1 MIQICIKERAPTPVR
16 YMKPQIDAGLDRLF
30 DGSFGVEAMV
40 VALRSG
46 LTIRFEIGDDDPFT
60 ADMSLLTTR
69 SARSPGLSTTIHA
82 HIRGT
87 LFQTH

>member
-1 MIQICIKERAPTPVR
+1 MLAFK
-16 YMKPQIDAGLDRLF
+16 DRLYG
-30 DGSFGVEAMV
+30 GSFGVEAMV

-46 LTIRFEIGDDDPFT
+46 STIRFEIGGDDPFT